1 MPATNPELRRFRVIF
16 IIVGVLALL
25 ILIGGIFAACQ
36 TSSGPE
42 PTSAGAPESTATPSP
57 DESTSSP
64 SPSESATDPETSAS
78 PSDDETGGPFE
89 SVAYNVDPSDDS
101 RPLGATKPKDHC
113 WTDEQALAEEA
124 ARVMTTWNAADDWN
138 TADAEVR
145 AKYLMHPDRAENVGV
160 PQRPAGT
167 AWNQPA
173 EHEAITLTE
182 TEPST
187 HHDASSIEMEVTWR
201 WVSQDGW
208 KGSAGSRFWAITTA
222 EDPDDADCLVVNDY
236 TWSGT

>member
-1 MPATNPELRRFRVIF
+1 MPATNPELRRFRLVF
-16 IIVGVLALL
+16 ISVGVLALL
-25 ILIGGIFAACQ
+25 ILIGGVFAACQ
-36 TSSGPE
+36 ASSQPETTSG
-42 PTSAGAPESTATPSP
+42 GAPDSTATPSP
-57 DESTSSP
+57 DAAPSTP
-64 SPSESATDPETSAS
+64 SPSESAPDHEPSSS
-78 PSDDETGGPFE
+78 PSDEETGPFE
-89 SVAYNVDPSDDS
+89 SVSYNVDPSDDS
-101 RPLGATKPKDHC
+101 RPLGATEPKDHC

-145 AKYLMHPDRAENVGV
+145 AKYLMHPDRAEKVGV

-173 EHEAITLTE
+173 EHEAISLTE
-182 TEPST
+182 IEPST

-201 WVSQDGW
+201 WVSEDGW

-222 EDPDDADCLVVNDY
+222 EDPDDAGCLVVNDY

>member
-1 MPATNPELRRFRVIF
+1 MPATNPELRRFRFLFVS
-16 IIVGVLALL
+16 VGVLALL

-36 TSSGPE
+36 ISNRPE
-42 PTSAGAPESTATPSP
+42 PTSAGASESTATPSP

-78 PSDDETGGPFE
+78 PSDDETDPFE

-101 RPLGATKPKDHC
+101 RPLGATEPKDHC

-201 WVSQDGW
+201 WISEDGW

>member
-1 MPATNPELRRFRVIF
+1 MPATNPELRRFRFIF
-16 IIVGVLALL
+16 ISVGVVALL

-36 TSSGPE
+36 TSNRPE
-42 PTSAGAPESTATPSP
+42 PTSAGASESTATPSP
-57 DESTSSP
+57 DESPSSP

-78 PSDDETGGPFE
+78 PSDDETGPFE
-89 SVAYNVDPSDDS
+89 SVSYNVDPNDDS
-101 RPLGATKPKDHC
+101 RPLGATEPKDHC

-145 AKYLMHPDRAENVGV
+145 AKYLMHPDRAEDLGV

-173 EHEAITLTE
+173 EHKAITLTE
-182 TEPST
+182 IEPST

-201 WVSQDGW
+201 WVSEDGW

-222 EDPDDADCLVVNDY
+222 EDPDNADCLVVNDY